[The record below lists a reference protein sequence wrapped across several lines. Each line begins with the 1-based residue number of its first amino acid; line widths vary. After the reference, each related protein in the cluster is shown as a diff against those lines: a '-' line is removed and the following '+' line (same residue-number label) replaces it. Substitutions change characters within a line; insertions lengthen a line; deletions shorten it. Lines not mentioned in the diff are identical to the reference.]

1 VLKEPR
7 LLELSNSLFAATCSW
22 LCHLVSTSDH
32 THKSEGDEQMNVIKK
47 LPLTSEPNRQLSYIP
62 EFIMENIIDYLK
74 FLGRFSVQ
82 SFEVKVFK
90 KKQHFKSFF

>member
-7 LLELSNSLFAATCSW
+7 LLELSNSLFSSTCSW
-22 LCHLVSTSDH
+22 LCHLASTSDH
-32 THKSEGDEQMNVIKK
+32 SHKSEGDEQMNMIKK

-74 FLGRFSVQ
+74 FLGRFSLQ
-82 SFEVKVFK
+82 SFEVTIF
-90 KKQHFKSFF
+90 